1 MKNLSL
7 TFAFILVLLTL
18 LLQPLRSQ
26 DISVSYASFYN
37 ENEKYVEVYL
47 YAVGST
53 LAYDTLENG
62 LIQASLDFTITFS
75 QGDEIYNFD
84 KFTLNSPPDSVAR
97 DFMEI
102 KRFALENGKYLLK
115 VNARDKNKL
124 QNAFNFSTELSIDF
138 NQTLV
143 QLSDIQLLSAFK
155 ANDQNSKHV
164 KSGYFL
170 EPAAFNFFPQTINQL
185 SFYLEVYNPA
195 SDSYK
200 ASYLS
205 YAIYQKQA
213 NGDSKRILRKYKK
226 LSDRPLQ
233 ALILSLPIDALPS
246 GNYELMVELRNRDKL
261 LVDAVNQI
269 FQRSNPTVDLS
280 YQSSNDPGFE
290 ESFAIKL
297 PKDDVRY
304 TLKALAPVAK
314 GMDGRTIEELFFDD
328 KLRPKQYFIYN
339 YFYDLLPTNPE
350 FAFEQFMNV
359 AKAVDKTY
367 RSNVG
372 YGFETDR
379 GNIFMKYGKPTEVV
393 HVEDEPSAP
402 PYEIWFYNFLE
413 ESKQYNIKFIFY
425 NPSLATNDFVLL
437 HSNCRGERYNPR
449 WEVELYKNAPN
460 EQVGQ
465 NSASTRMEDNYR
477 RNARKIWE
485 EL

>member
-1 MKNLSL
+1 MKNLFPSF
-7 TFAFILVLLTL
+7 TFILVMINL
-18 LLQPLRSQ
+18 LLPPLKSQ
-26 DISVSYASFYN
+26 DISVSHAAFYN
-37 ENEKYVEVYL
+37 NDEKYVEVYL
-47 YAVGST
+47 YAVGSS
-53 LAYDTLENG
+53 LSYDTLETG
-62 LIQASLDFTITFS
+62 LLMASLDFTITFS
-75 QGDEIYNFD
+75 REDEIYNFD
-84 KFTLNSPPDSVAR
+84 KFTLNSPPDSMVR
-97 DFMEI
+97 DFMEV

-115 VNARDKNKL
+115 VTAQDKNK
-124 QNAFNFSTELSIDF
+124 QSGTFNFSEEILIDF
-138 NQTLV
+138 NPTLA

-155 ANDQNSKHV
+155 ANASSSNHV
-164 KSGYFL
+164 KNGYFL
-170 EPAAFNFFPQTINQL
+170 ETAAFNFFPQSMGQL
-185 SFYLEVYNPA
+185 SFYMEVYNPS
-195 SDSYK
+195 SDTYK

-213 NGDSKRILRKYKK
+213 NGDSKRVIRKYKK
-226 LSDRPLQ
+226 LSDRSLQ
-233 ALILSLPIDALPS
+233 ALILSLPIDELPS

-261 LVDAVNQI
+261 LVDAVNLD
-269 FQRSNPTVDLS
+269 FQRSNPLLDLS
-280 YQSSNDPGFE
+280 YQSASDVGFE
-290 ESFAIKL
+290 ESFAIKM
-297 PKDDVRY
+297 PKDEVRY
-304 TLKALAPVAK
+304 ALKALAPVAK
-314 GMDGRTIEELFFDD
+314 GMDNRTIEELFFDD
-328 KLRPKQYFIYN
+328 EVRPKQYFIYN
-339 YFYDLLPTNPE
+339 YFYDMLPSNPE
-350 FAFEQFMNV
+350 SAFEQFMNV
-359 AKAVDKTY
+359 ARAVDKTY

-413 ESKQYNIKFIFY
+413 DSKQYNIKFIFY

-465 NSASTRMEDNYR
+465 NSASTQMEDNYR